1 MEIAAQRIKLRQS
14 GHYPTV
20 SLQASY
26 STSDNERT
34 YGNENGEQT
43 INLPR
48 LDSKSI
54 GLNVSVPI
62 FSGFRT
68 SSEVTQARH
77 NYVASSQ
84 QMVQTHRD
92 VERQVRSAYYEVTAS
107 IASIN
112 AFQQAVISA
121 ESALKATEAGF
132 EVGTRTIVDVLNST
146 RNLYDAKRNLS
157 EARYGYIRQVLS
169 LEEAAGQLQAKDLL
183 AINSSL
189 SENVEGTAAD

>member
-1 MEIAAQRIKLRQS
+1 
-14 GHYPTV
+14 
-20 SLQASY
+20 
-26 STSDNERT
+26 
-34 YGNENGEQT
+34 
-43 INLPR
+43 
-48 LDSKSI
+48 
-54 GLNVSVPI
+54 
-62 FSGFRT
+62 
-68 SSEVTQARH
+68 
-77 NYVASSQ
+77 
-84 QMVQTHRD
+84 MVQTHRD